1 MRALIDDAE
10 PRLGYSASRAEGE
23 ERQYVL
29 IRMRIVVIYYRVV
42 DEVILVTNNKLEDKL
57 AAIQPWPLAASM
69 IEAADA
75 ASGV

>member
-1 MRALIDDAE
+1 
-10 PRLGYSASRAEGE
+10 
-23 ERQYVL
+23 
-29 IRMRIVVIYYRVV
+29 MRIVVIYYRVV